1 MEKINVTN
9 KHIKSTEFYRKMFF
23 VLASI
28 LSLTLPLVSIII
40 SANIIVSLKNITDF
54 FFFLVIVFLSVVIS
68 FVSITFI
75 FKINIYKCNREDI
88 KFLLFYFTGHS
99 FLIAVSILYLYS
111 VLFRLDNVLID
122 ASINFLKILNTE
134 VTLGII
140 KIIIVIIL
148 SASSV
153 YLFSKINIFKFSN
166 NKMESLKQAVL
177 YFIIFILLI
186 NLSIIHYIAYLI
198 LPYAL
203 IILPLFSAKLLFIKN
218 KTEYLIKNRIE
229 KLGK

>member
-1 MEKINVTN
+1 MECFIFILKSSKNNFNCILRRTMEKINVTN

-99 FLIAVSILYLYS
+99 FLIAVSILYLS
-111 VLFRLDNVLID
+111 H
-122 ASINFLKILNTE
+122 K
-134 VTLGII
+134 
-140 KIIIVIIL
+140 
-148 SASSV
+148 
-153 YLFSKINIFKFSN
+153 SKI
-166 NKMESLKQAVL
+166 
-177 YFIIFILLI
+177 
-186 NLSIIHYIAYLI
+186 
-198 LPYAL
+198 AL
-203 IILPLFSAKLLFIKN
+203 
-218 KTEYLIKNRIE
+218 
-229 KLGK
+229 